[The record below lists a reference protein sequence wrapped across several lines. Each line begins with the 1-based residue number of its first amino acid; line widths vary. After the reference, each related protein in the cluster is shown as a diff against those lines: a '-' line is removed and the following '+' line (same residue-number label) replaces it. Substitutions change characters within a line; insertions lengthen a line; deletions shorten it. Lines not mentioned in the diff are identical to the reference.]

1 MTDHVGF
8 ALFVYTRDT
17 EYLIER
23 LQDNPFGIKI
33 TSLAFDS
40 LMQDPERSLEGVDH
54 LVVSGTLNVIKEV
67 LGFAMKYNFSV
78 GLIPM
83 NTQKDLAISESLNYQ
98 KAWKVVLLLGLAD
111 IHIARNLTGI

>member
-1 MTDHVGF
+1 MTDHVEF

-23 LQDNPFGIKI
+23 LQDNPFGVKI

-83 NTQKDLAISESLNYQ
+83 NTQKDLIKSFALPRKINEI
-98 KAWKVVLLLGLAD
+98 VDLALKKTSQVMD
-111 IHIARNLTGI
+111 LI